1 MPVLL
6 APLLAVSAAGWSV
19 AGSGACPA
27 PEAVRARL
35 AALVPANPELRARVD
50 AEPDGVRVEL
60 LDVTGRVLF
69 DRLLPRRDSCDTLA
83 QACAVVLAAAALPFA
98 AVEHRF
104 ELPPRAVPPPMV
116 HAAPRAEVSRRR
128 WALDLSAAVTGGLAG
143 SLAPGARL
151 EASMGRRSDGWLG
164 QLALTA
170 ETARSLSLGPGS
182 VGWQRF
188 SAALG
193 AARRWRI
200 QAVHLELAARLVGSA
215 LLLAGHGYSVDQDAW
230 RFDPGLELLARV
242 LLGRGAWRPWLGV
255 AAAGWWPTDD
265 AIVAGIGGSAAVPQV
280 EGLALLGLDLQ
291 LGSRE

>member
-6 APLLAVSAAGWSV
+6 ARLLTLSAAGWSV
-19 AGSGACPA
+19 AGSGNCPD

-35 AALVPANPELRARVD
+35 AALMPANPELRARVD

-104 ELPPRAVPPPMV
+104 ELPPPAAPSIVRAPPP
-116 HAAPRAEVSRRR
+116 EESSNRR

-193 AARRWRI
+193 AARRWRVR
-200 QAVHLELAARLVGSA
+200 AVHLEVAGRLLGSA
-215 LLLAGHGYSVDQDAW
+215 LLLEGHGYSTDQTAW
-230 RFDPGLELLARV
+230 RFDPGLELLVRA

-255 AAAGWWPTDD
+255 AAAGWLPTDD
-265 AIVAGIGGSAAVPQV
+265 AMVAGIGGAAAIPQL
-280 EGLALLGLDLQ
+280 EGLALLGLDIQ
-291 LGSRE
+291 LGNRE